1 MAKQTINV
9 GTTANDGTG
18 DTLRASFVKVND
30 NFTEL
35 YNNSANPSVIAQSA
49 ADGTNITGTT
59 NEVISQ
65 SLLIP
70 ANTFSS
76 NGLLEIISRIS
87 KTGTSGTSTVR
98 MYRNTSNS
106 LTGAA
111 LIATLRNLQT
121 ASDIFGTFIRTFRIN
136 SNTLTGFN
144 AATNLQTDVVN
155 NSSTLQSITFTTN
168 VDNYIIFSIQ
178 LASTSDSANISMA
191 RAIKS
196 I

>member
-35 YNNSANPSVIAQSA
+35 YNNSANPSVIAQA
-49 ADGTNITGTT
+49 ATDGTAVTGTT

-76 NGLLEIISRIS
+76 NGLLDIISRIS
-87 KTGTSGTSTVR
+87 KTGTSGTSSVR

-111 LIATLRNLQT
+111 LIATLRTTQT

-178 LASTSDSANISMA
+178 LSSTSDSANISIA

>member
-35 YNNSANPSVIAQSA
+35 YNNSANPSVIVQA
-49 ADGTNITGTT
+49 ATDGTNVTGTT

-70 ANTFSS
+70 ANSFLS

-111 LIATLRNLQT
+111 LIATLRNTQA

-144 AATNLQTDVVN
+144 AATSLQTDVVN